1 VLLVRRKAGRRAGVV
16 PWVGLLLGV
25 GASLA
30 ANVAAAQ
37 PTVLGR
43 VVAAWPPVAF
53 AVSFELL
60 VAILRDGRPGAHE
73 PGAGPG
79 ERAVEPPA
87 VADGPT
93 EQPLGRRRLA
103 AELKISEHAARRL
116 LAEQRNGAAS

>member
-1 VLLVRRKAGRRAGVV
+1 VWRADILPLSVDGLLVAASLVLLVRRKAGRRAGVL

-30 ANVAAAQ
+30 ANVAATQ

-53 AVSFELL
+53 AASFELL

-93 EQPLGRRRLA
+93 EQPLGRDD
-103 AELKISEHAARRL
+103 SPP
-116 LAEQRNGAAS
+116 S